1 MMFTQ
6 KWKMLAATLAFAL
19 GLYSL
24 ISTNWVADIYF
35 QVWNGSDIDSST
47 AFFAITNVSG
57 AAFIFLYCFLLKYE
71 ISRKIM
77 LSISFLSFFLIN
89 GLFIIYLFRFLRDFS
104 NIFGISIPISVL
116 SLLVACSGGALLA
129 FSVVMAISMLE
140 KRQRLSDSN
149 GTGG

>member
-1 MMFTQ
+1 MFTQ
-6 KWKMLAATLAFAL
+6 KWKILAANLAFAL

-24 ISTNWVADIYF
+24 VSTNWVADIYF

-129 FSVVMAISMLE
+129 FSFVMAISMLE
-140 KRQRLSDSN
+140 KVQQSSDSN